1 MCNVRPVC
9 NQVAL
14 KLQAIMCSHRK
25 DDASTTEMVIYV
37 YIDDCKTK
45 QQGFETLNAYGVGY
59 VLDQD

>member
-1 MCNVRPVC
+1 
-9 NQVAL
+9 
-14 KLQAIMCSHRK
+14 MCSHRK